1 MLRFLAEHP
10 DGIIADSK
18 VSVVEVKIALNLKQH
33 DNIAPELELE
43 KSIERDVESC
53 KRNDWEAKT
62 RLVQF
67 FMPLLTSL
75 AKKRSQETAVINR
88 YIEAGKEG
96 LVNATRHYKP
106 SNGKFQVFALN
117 YIENQ
122 MDRLQRPGFF
132 ARLFGR
138 Y

>member
-1 MLRFLAEHP
+1 MYHP
-10 DGIIADSK
+10 GPVWVGSK
-18 VSVVEVKIALNLKQH
+18 VSVVDVKIALNLKQH
-33 DNIAPELELE
+33 ENPAPELELE

-62 RLVQF
+62 RLVQV

-75 AKKRSQETAVINR
+75 AKKRSLETASINR

-106 SNGKFQVFALN
+106 TNGKFQVFALN

-122 MDRLQRPGFF
+122 MDRLDRPGFF
-132 ARLFGR
+132 SRLFGR
-138 Y
+138 S